1 MVWIFWLPTTVA
13 ALTSTNG
20 TVERINQHQIKPVRP
35 QKLNGARVLG
45 IPRQPTVGGKSLSMT
60 ATPSRM
66 QQPAKQREQTD
77 ARPCFDL
84 GSRMEPTSLVFPTQP
99 KVGGKLRKRE
109 HHTNHQRNN
118 NGRAWHVRPG
128 HSVVTLTA
136 WSSLGDLRTLRT
148 RSQTTVIVK

>member
-1 MVWIFWLPTTVA
+1 MVRIFLLPTTVA
-13 ALTSTNG
+13 ALASTDG

-60 ATPSRM
+60 AAAPSRM
-66 QQPAKQREQTD
+66 QQPAKQRDLTD
-77 ARPCFDL
+77 AGPCFDL
-84 GSRMEPTSLVFPTQP
+84 GSRAEPTSLVFPTQP

-109 HHTNHQRNN
+109 HHANHQRNN

-136 WSSLGDLRTLRT
+136 WSSLGDLRT
-148 RSQTTVIVK
+148 RSRTTVIVK